1 MNETPIVFESRGMPL
16 VGMLHHADGSPEYGI
31 LVIVAGGPQYRIG
44 GHRQLVLW
52 ARNFAGIG
60 FPVLRFDFAGM
71 GDSYG
76 SYTGFEDA
84 EGDLRAA
91 IDRLFAEYP
100 SLKGVILW
108 GECNACSASLFYAH
122 KDARVT
128 GIVMLN
134 PWVRTEEGQAKAVV
148 RHYYLNRLMQ
158 RSFWAKVLGLK
169 FNVFASLRSAVQ
181 MFSTA
186 FGNGAAKRANNDDV
200 SIADQ
205 GALPDRMLY
214 GLSRFNGKVMLIM
227 SGRDMVAKEFDDL
240 IAAMPAW
247 KKCLADRNTVRHDLP
262 YADHTFSTAEWRD
275 QVGQWGVE
283 WLEPLRQLDSCSAAC
298 ES

>member
-1 MNETPIVFESRGMPL
+1 MNETPIVFESRGLPL
-16 VGMLHHADGSPEYGI
+16 VGMLHHAEGNPQYGI

-52 ARNFAGIG
+52 ARIFAAIG

-76 SYTGFEDA
+76 SYSGFEDA

-91 IDRLFAEYP
+91 IDRFFVEYP

-122 KDARVT
+122 KDPRVT

-169 FNVFASLRSAVQ
+169 FNVFTSLRSAVQ

-186 FGNGAAKRANNDDV
+186 FGRGGAKRANTNDD
-200 SIADQ
+200 SMLSQ

-214 GLSRFNGKVMLIM
+214 GLSRFKGEVMLVM

-283 WLEPLRQLDSCSAAC
+283 WLKPLRQLESHSAAC

>member
-1 MNETPIVFESRGMPL
+1 MNETPIVFESRGVPL
-16 VGMLHHADGSPEYGI
+16 VGMLHHADGKPEYGV

-44 GHRQLVLW
+44 GHRQLVQW

-76 SYTGFEDA
+76 SYSGFEDA

-91 IDRLFAEYP
+91 IDRFFAEYP
-100 SLKGVILW
+100 SLKGVVLW

-122 KDARVT
+122 KDSRVT

-158 RSFWAKVLGLK
+158 RSFWAKVFCLK

-181 MFSTA
+181 MLSTA
-186 FGNGAAKRANNDDV
+186 FGKGVVKPASIDDAY
-200 SIADQ
+200 IASQ

-214 GLSRFNGKVMLIM
+214 GLSRFKGEIMLVM

-240 IAAMPAW
+240 ITAMPAW
-247 KKCLADRNTVRHDLP
+247 KQCLADRNTVRHDLP
-262 YADHTFSTAEWRD
+262 YADHTFSTSEWRD

-283 WLEPLRQLDSCSAAC
+283 WLELLRQFDPLSAAC